1 MNASVWF
8 ITNVY
13 NEEVRA
19 SVLSVYIKQVLIK
32 GHQDKDQK
40 QKNKKHTLPST
51 FTLMTALLPLRY
63 SHVQQSLTSEF
74 CSYCS

>member
-32 GHQDKDQK
+32 GHQDKEQK
-40 QKNKKHTLPST
+40 KKNTHSRAPSHSW
-51 FTLMTALLPLRY
+51 LLYCPLDTAM
-63 SHVQQSLTSEF
+63 
-74 CSYCS
+74 CSKV